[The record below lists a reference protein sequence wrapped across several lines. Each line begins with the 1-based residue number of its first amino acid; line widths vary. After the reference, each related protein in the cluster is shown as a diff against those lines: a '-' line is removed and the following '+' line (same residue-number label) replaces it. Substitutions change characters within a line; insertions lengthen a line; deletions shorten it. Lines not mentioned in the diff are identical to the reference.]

1 VKTPGYPACHPVPLW
16 RMTRSLAATG
26 WALAFTGRRGGRR
39 SIQAW
44 AGQVLA
50 ALNVQVALAGPIP
63 AGGQLWV
70 SNHLS
75 WLDPLVYLSL
85 RPSRVLAKREVADY
99 PGIGAGARRIGLR
112 FVRRENLF
120 SRAFALGA
128 LRRDLQA
135 GEAFLVFPE
144 GTTTL
149 GDQLAPFYLGS
160 LRMAYRLG
168 VKVLPL
174 RLASADAQYPWVG
187 DAELLPHLKALAWS
201 RHTRVSIHPGQV
213 LDPRHCPDETGWIRA
228 IRSQLERPSGVPA

>member
-1 VKTPGYPACHPVPLW
+1 MKTLGYPACHPVPLW

-26 WALAFTGRRGGRR
+26 WALAASRRHGRRP
-39 SIQAW
+39 IQAW
-44 AGQVLA
+44 ARQVLS

-75 WLDPLVYLSL
+75 WLDPLIYLSL
-85 RPSRVLAKREVADY
+85 RPCRVMAKAEVADY
-99 PGIGAGARRIGLR
+99 PAIGPGARRIGLR

-120 SRAFALGA
+120 SRAFALRTLG
-128 LRRDLQA
+128 RDLAA

-144 GTTTL
+144 GTTTV

-187 DAELLPHLKALAWS
+187 DAELLPHLKTLAWS
-201 RHTRVSIHPGQV
+201 RNTRVSIHPGQV
-213 LDPRHCPDETGWIRA
+213 LDPGQCADESGWIRA
-228 IRSQLERPSGVPA
+228 IRSQLETPTGACA